1 MQKNA
6 PKKYKKMQ
14 KIHRNCKNHTK
25 FAKYDV
31 SGITDI
37 LPGVSPYWLSPITS
51 FHHIG
56 DNRYDRDILELCV
69 LLLQDLCNRSQGLR
83 CVFITAGPSTKLS
96 YMGGGGYGRTCATCV
111 FYYCRTYYKAVR
123 VGEGGE
129 WRTCA
134 MRDDE
139 PRPVWMSLPITH
151 WDP

>member
-96 YMGGGGYGRTCATCV
+96 YMGGGDMGGHV
-111 FYYCRTYYKAVR
+111 LR
-123 VGEGGE
+123 VCFITAG
-129 WRTCA
+129 
-134 MRDDE
+134 
-139 PRPVWMSLPITH
+139 PITKLCAWGKEESGGH
-151 WDP
+151 VL